1 MTEQPRRTA
10 QRAAIQEEI
19 ARAPGFISAQE
30 LHGRLASAGYGIGL
44 ATVYRTLQSLADR
57 GVLDVLRRDNE
68 TLYRHCASEEH
79 HHHLVC
85 RQCGATVE
93 VSGADVEAWAVRV
106 ATEAGF
112 TNISHTL
119 ELDGICR
126 DCTWANTVAAST
138 NDPAEKPSMQGNTR
152 ATEERG

>member
-10 QRAAIQEEI
+10 QRMAIQEEM
-19 ARAPGFISAQE
+19 ARMPGFVSAQE
-30 LHGRLASAGYGIGL
+30 LHGRLVNSGQGIGL

-68 TLYRHCASEEH
+68 TLYRHCVSEEH

-93 VSGADVEAWAVRV
+93 VSGADVEAWALRV
-106 ATEAGF
+106 AAEAGF

-126 DCTWANTVAAST
+126 DCTRANTVPTST
-138 NDPAEKPSMQGNTR
+138 NDPAEKPSMQSNTR
-152 ATEERG
+152 TTEERG